1 MPYVI
6 RDAVPAD
13 LLAIRDIYNDAV
25 LNTLAIW
32 NEQTVDLDNRQQW
45 FNARVAQGYP
55 ILVIV
60 DAADVA
66 LGYASFG
73 DWRPFEGFRHTVE
86 HSVYIHPEQRGKRLG
101 PQLLAALIERAKTCH
116 KHVMVAAIE
125 GGNAASIHVHKQ
137 LGFVTSGRMPQVGI
151 KFGRWL
157 DLTFM
162 QLMLNP
168 GALPPATTAEPAQ

>member
-1 MPYVI
+1 MTYAI
-6 RDAVPAD
+6 RDALHAD
-13 LLAIRDIYNDAV
+13 LPAIRDIYNDAV
-25 LNTLAIW
+25 LNTTAIW
-32 NEQTVDLDNRQQW
+32 NESAVDLGNRQAW
-45 FNARVAQGYP
+45 FAARQAQAYP

-60 DAADVA
+60 DSDNTV

-73 DWRPFEGFRHTVE
+73 DWRPFDGFRHTVE
-86 HSVYIHPEQRGKRLG
+86 HSVYVRSDQRGNGLG
-101 PQLLAALIERAKTCH
+101 PQLMTALIERAKTCG

-125 GGNAASIHVHKQ
+125 SANAASIHVHKQ

-168 GALPPATTAEPAQ
+168 GALAPQERGQ

>member
-1 MPYVI
+1 MSYVI

-13 LLAIRDIYNDAV
+13 LPAIREIYNDAV

-45 FNARVAQGYP
+45 FNARQAQGYP

-60 DAADVA
+60 DDANIP

-86 HSVYIHPEQRGKRLG
+86 HSVYVRSDQRGNGLG
-101 PQLLAALIERAKTCH
+101 PQLMTALIKRAKTCG

-125 GGNAASIHVHKQ
+125 SGNAASIRLHERA
-137 LGFVTSGRMPQVGI
+137 GFLVTGQMPQVGT

-162 QLMLNP
+162 QLTLNP
-168 GALPPATTAEPAQ
+168 GAEPPDTNKE